1 MITCNRKITQFR
13 IVQELIF
20 EQMNAFNNQFED
32 TMTKKVNLVQNLEE
46 KNKRIRQLIRILKLN
61 PDDYVIFDPV
71 PQDDET
77 PDAFLTVRDNEV
89 HLRKQIDQG
98 DQQQEQ
104 TGELEKDSFAERAL
118 RQMMGGNVNMSN
130 LDDAPQEDEP
140 VRPEWMDQKKK
151 EELTEEEQYQ
161 IQEFDKK
168 LKNFIEERE
177 KRRKALSAELTKL
190 VKGNLSS
197 IEDFDR
203 QMALIYMRRFDCE
216 ERVYYFELE
225 IIQIIDALTNEDHYR
240 TTLRD
245 ITEQMIDKGTELK
258 RQETRLV
265 QLKEISAQFNELS
278 STAESN
284 LENLKSQV
292 MKEFK
297 NKDCLNTL
305 RKLFDGVAKRLV
317 PKVIAGPNV
326 FHQFLQESIGF
337 ADGKADLLQSQPPS
351 LAESP
356 WRNFIEYCDRKI
368 LLAKDAA
375 EKTTR
380 STDMKGLIK
389 AYDEMLDDVRRQL
402 KELTGGQSDTAERLL
417 LTRVDRHVPFTF
429 RQGQVE
435 IPSEIVI
442 IDYSDVCLIDK
453 KVVMDRNRLIL
464 DAGKRKL
471 DELEN
476 IRQQR
481 SNQKMLKWEID
492 KFKVDLEN
500 LNEEVKE
507 YQLFRVTKLDQELI
521 MGGGKNRNQSEVNS
535 LNNSLQH
542 TQKTHE
548 MRLKRANTALKKLKQ
563 KVIKKRAENLRIE
576 EEILQMQLGLKER
589 KRIYNIQM
597 KSSEGA
603 AEARKSRL
611 KQVMLISRLKRAMQV
626 QETKIQELQA
636 EVTRLRK
643 CVYAT
648 FNENDEFDTMVGYRP
663 NA

>member
-1 MITCNRKITQFR
+1 
-13 IVQELIF
+13 
-20 EQMNAFNNQFED
+20 MNEFNIAFED
-32 TMTKKVNLVQNLEE
+32 LITKKINLVQNLEE

-61 PDDYVIFDPV
+61 ADDYVIFDPV
-71 PQDDET
+71 PQEDET
-77 PDAFLTVRDNEV
+77 TDGFLTVHDTEV
-89 HLRKQIDQG
+89 QLRKQKDQG

-140 VRPEWMDQKKK
+140 VRPEWMDTKKK

-161 IQEFDKK
+161 IQEFEKK

-190 VKGNLSS
+190 VKGNLSA
-197 IEDFDR
+197 IDDFDHIL
-203 QMALIYMRRFDCE
+203 AAAYMKRFDCE
-216 ERVYYFELE
+216 ERVYYYELE
-225 IIQIIDALTNEDHYR
+225 IIQIIEALSNEGHFRSRLRETNELLLDQS
-240 TTLRD
+240 TD
-245 ITEQMIDKGTELK
+245 LK
-258 RQETRLV
+258 HQETRLT
-265 QLKEISAQFNELS
+265 QLKEISTQLTELS
-278 STAESN
+278 TTAEGN

-292 MKEFK
+292 SKEFR
-297 NKDCLNTL
+297 NKDCFNTL
-305 RKLFDGVAKRLV
+305 KKLFDGVAKRVL
-317 PKVIAGPNV
+317 PKIVAGPNI
-326 FHQFLQESIGF
+326 FQQFLQDTMNF
-337 ADGKADLLQSQPPS
+337 ADGKAELLQSQPPS

-356 WRNFIEYCDRKI
+356 WRNFLEYCDRKI
-368 LLAKDAA
+368 ICAKDST
-375 EKTTR
+375 EKKTKA
-380 STDMKGLIK
+380 TDMISLLK
-389 AYDEMLDDVRRQL
+389 AYDEQLEILRQRL
-402 KELTGGQSDTAERLL
+402 KDSTTRQVETTENLL
-417 LTRVDRHVPFTF
+417 LTRINLHVPFTF

-435 IPSEIVI
+435 IPSEIVL
-442 IDYSDVCLIDK
+442 IDYSDICLIDK

-464 DAGKRKL
+464 EAGKRKL

-476 IRQQR
+476 IRQQH
-481 SNQKMLKWEID
+481 SNHKMLKWEID
-492 KFKVDLEN
+492 KCKVDLEN

-521 MGGGKNRNQSEVNS
+521 MGGGKNRNQSEINS

-548 MRLKRANTALKKLKQ
+548 IRLKRANATLKKLKR
-563 KVIKKRAENLRIE
+563 KVIKKKAENARIE

-603 AEARKSRL
+603 AEARRGRL
-611 KQVMLISRLKRAMQV
+611 KQVMLISRLKRVLQA
-626 QETKIQELQA
+626 QETKIQDLTA

-643 CVYAT
+643 CVYPS
-648 FNENDEFDTMVGYRP
+648 FNENADFETMVGYSST
-663 NA
+663 A